1 MITILSETTK
11 NPISLIGERA
21 GVCWGSDTS
30 DPKRNYNR
38 GLNCIRQE
46 HGRTWEFVNI
56 ELIIEGYSARVIREY
71 YTHIGGSPTRL
82 QTSTRYVDY
91 ENFEYFIPD
100 SIKNNPQAKT
110 IYNEIMRD
118 IQIGIKTLKDEGIQG
133 EDIANVLPLGM
144 HTKIIDKRNLRSL
157 VDMSHQRMC
166 SRAYEEYRKLFK
178 EITDTLAAYSPEWE
192 EVVNRLFRP
201 KCEYRNK
208 CVEKNPCRPE
218 YKTGEST

>member
-1 MITILSETTK
+1 MITILPETTK

-82 QTSTRYVDY
+82 QMSTRYVDY
-91 ENFEYFIPD
+91 ENFEYFTPD

-110 IYNEIMRD
+110 IYDEIMRD
-118 IQIGIKTLKDEGIQG
+118 IQIGIKTLKDEGIMQ

-166 SRAYEEYRKLFK
+166 SRAYEEYRKLFR

-201 KCEYRNK
+201 KCEYKNK

-218 YKTGEST
+218 YKTGENT